1 VQVMVRIES
10 IQPRKQRKARYNA
23 PAHLRGKFLS
33 APLSPD
39 LRKEYRIRSVRVVKG
54 DSVKVLRGNA
64 AGTEGVVDAVDTD
77 RSLIVVQG
85 VAVQKADGT
94 EVPRPVNPSNVQVTK
109 LNLKDP
115 RRAGKL
121 SEAR

>member
-1 VQVMVRIES
+1 MQVMVRIES

-85 VAVQKADGT
+85 VAVPKADGT